1 MLFLKLLEKIP
12 FFANFTT
19 EHKRMLAESASFFV
33 PFKKG
38 DVLIREGSFDNTLYI
53 VVKGAVMVSKSGV
66 PGEIL
71 ATLPAGSVIGEI
83 AFLTNRIRTTTVTA
97 LEDSICFAID
107 RKAMEELEFAIQ
119 LQFKD
124 ELINILI
131 GHLDR
136 TNVTLV
142 DSKRDGK
149 GQVHGDE

>member
-12 FFANFTT
+12 FFTKFTI

-38 DVLIREGSFDNTLYI
+38 EILIREGSVDNTLYI
-53 VVKGAVMVSKSGV
+53 VVKGSVQVSKEGV

-83 AFLTNRIRTTTVTA
+83 AFLTNRIRTTSVTA
-97 LEDSICFAID
+97 MEDSICFAID
-107 RKAMEELEFAIQ
+107 RTALDELEFAIQ

-142 DSKRDGK
+142 DTKR
-149 GQVHGDE
+149 Q